1 VPLPIVTG
9 YEDTPAGHDALVLG
23 AQLARL
29 TGVRAVVASVYPEDG
44 RGITAVARDPRWRE
58 RTETVARERFARA
71 RAKIDAHGY
80 GEVEP
85 EFRWLGPANA
95 HTALA
100 DHADEV
106 GAEFLVVGS
115 TGHGLAGRL
124 APGGTV
130 QRLLPTATCPVAV
143 APRGHRHFA
152 TARMTAVSVAYDG
165 SPEAER
171 AAAVAARLARRSGA
185 ALRFVAV
192 AETPEQRPAAQRAA
206 LRGLACAPVDIDA
219 LADVVDGPIVSTLAN
234 LPERT
239 DLLVIGARGYRFMRR
254 ILLGGVIG
262 ALVRAAH
269 YPVVV
274 VPG

>member
-1 VPLPIVTG
+1 
-9 YEDTPAGHDALVLG
+9 
-23 AQLARL
+23 
-29 TGVRAVVASVYPEDG
+29 
-44 RGITAVARDPRWRE
+44 
-58 RTETVARERFARA
+58 
-71 RAKIDAHGY
+71 
-80 GEVEP
+80 
-85 EFRWLGPANA
+85 
-95 HTALA
+95 
-100 DHADEV
+100 
-106 GAEFLVVGS
+106 
-115 TGHGLAGRL
+115 
-124 APGGTV
+124 
-130 QRLLPTATCPVAV
+130 
-143 APRGHRHFA
+143 
-152 TARMTAVSVAYDG
+152 VSVAYDG

-171 AAAVAARLARRSGA
+171 AAAVAARIARRSGA

>member
-1 VPLPIVTG
+1 LPIVTG
-9 YEDTPAGHDALVLG
+9 FEDTPAGHDALVLG

-29 TGVRAVVASVYPEDG
+29 TGMRAVVASVYPQDG
-44 RGITAVARDPRWRE
+44 RGVTAVARDPRWRQ

-71 RAKIDAHGY
+71 RAHIDAHGFA
-80 GEVEP
+80 ELEP
-85 EFRWLGPANA
+85 EFQWLGPASA

-106 GAEFLVVGS
+106 GAAFLVVGS

-152 TARMTAVSVAYDG
+152 TARLTAVSVAYDG

-171 AAAVAARLARRSGA
+171 AAAVAAGLALRSGA

-192 AETPEQRPAAQRAA
+192 AETPEQRPAAEAA
-206 LRGLACAPVDIDA
+206 VLRGLACAPVEIDA
-219 LADVVDGPIVSTLAN
+219 LADVVDGPVAPTLAN

-239 DLLVIGARGYRFMRR
+239 DLLVIGSRGYRFMRR
-254 ILLGGVIG
+254 ILLGGIVG

>member
-1 VPLPIVTG
+1 MPIVTG

-29 TGVRAVVASVYPEDG
+29 TGMRAVVASVYPEDG
-44 RGITAVARDPRWRE
+44 RGVTAVARDPRWRE

-71 RAKIDAHGY
+71 RARIDAHGY

-85 EFRWLGPANA
+85 EFRWLGPASP

-106 GAEFLVVGS
+106 GAAFLVVGS
-115 TGHGLAGRL
+115 TGHGLAGKL

-152 TARMTAVSVAYDG
+152 TDRITAVSVAYDG
-165 SPEAER
+165 SPEADR
-171 AAAVAARLARRSGA
+171 AAVVAARLARRSGA

-192 AETPEQRPAAQRAA
+192 AETPEQRPAAQAA
-206 LRGLACAPVDIDA
+206 VLRGLACAPVEIDA
-219 LADVVDGPIVSTLAN
+219 LADVVDGPVGPTLAD

-239 DLLVIGARGYRFMRR
+239 DLLVIGSRGYRFMRR
-254 ILLGGVIG
+254 ILLGGVLG
-262 ALVRAAH
+262 VLVRSAY
-269 YPVVV
+269 YPVVI
-274 VPG
+274 VPN

>member
-1 VPLPIVTG
+1 MPIVTG

-29 TGVRAVVASVYPEDG
+29 TGRRAVVASVYPEDG
-44 RGITAVARDPRWRE
+44 RGVTAVARDPRWRE
-58 RTETVARERFARA
+58 RTETIARERFARA
-71 RAKIDAHGY
+71 RSHIDAHGY
-80 GEVEP
+80 AEVEP
-85 EFRWLGPANA
+85 EFCWLGPASA

-100 DHADEV
+100 GHADEV
-106 GAEFLVVGS
+106 GAAFLVVGS

-130 QRLLPTATCPVAV
+130 QRLLPTATCPIAV
-143 APRGHRHFA
+143 APRGHRHFGK
-152 TARMTAVSVAYDG
+152 ARLTAVSVAYDG
-165 SPEAER
+165 SPEADR
-171 AAAVAARLARRSGA
+171 AAAVAAGLARRSGA

-192 AETPEQRPAAQRAA
+192 AESPEQRPAAEAA
-206 LRGLACAPVDIDA
+206 VLRGLACAPAEVDA
-219 LADVVDGPIVSTLAN
+219 LADAVDGSVAPTLAN
-234 LPERT
+234 LPE
-239 DLLVIGARGYRFMRR
+239 LVIGSRGYRFMRR
-254 ILLGGVIG
+254 ILLGGVVG

>member
-1 VPLPIVTG
+1 VLLPIVTG

-29 TGVRAVVASVYPEDG
+29 TGMRAVVASVYPQDG
-44 RGITAVARDPRWRE
+44 RGITAVARDPRWRQ
-58 RTETVARERFARA
+58 RTETVARERFSRA
-71 RAKIDAHGY
+71 RACVDAQGFASA
-80 GEVEP
+80 EI
-85 EFRWLGPANA
+85 EFRWLGPASA

-100 DHADEV
+100 GHADAV
-106 GAEFLVVGS
+106 GAAFLVVGS

-124 APGGTV
+124 AAGGTV

-152 TARMTAVSVAYDG
+152 PARLTAVSVACDG
-165 SPEAER
+165 SPEADR
-171 AAAVAARLARRSGA
+171 AAAVAAGLARRSGA

-192 AETPEQRPAAQRAA
+192 VETPDRRPAAEAA
-206 LRGLACAPVDIDA
+206 VLRGLACAPVEIDA
-219 LADVVDGPIVSTLAN
+219 LADVVDGPVAPTLAN

-239 DLLVIGARGYRFMRR
+239 DLLVIGSRGYRFMRR
-254 ILLGGVIG
+254 VLLGRVVG
-262 ALVRAAH
+262 ALVRSAH